1 MLDLLFAKPSLD
13 SLPAVEIQL
22 VRTLRLWAVIRQSGQ
37 CPTRS
42 VAERLGSL
50 RAAAHLQLLLE
61 EVAAV
66 WPEAFAVSPLC
77 CRRLSHDEALLAE
90 MLRLGRLGDRPAFDR
105 LLAEMIPADAR
116 ERLFVS
122 AKVLSRYLSTPDD

>member
-13 SLPAVEIQL
+13 SLPEAEIQL

-42 VAERLGSL
+42 VAERVGE
-50 RAAAHLQLLLE
+50 RGAAAHEQLELA
-61 EVAAV
+61 EVAPV
-66 WPEAFAVSPLC
+66 WAEGFALSPLC

-122 AKVLSRYLSTPDD
+122 AKVLSRYLSSA

>member
-13 SLPAVEIQL
+13 SLPEAEIQL

-61 EVAAV
+61 EVAAF

>member
-13 SLPAVEIQL
+13 SLPEAEIQL
-22 VRTLRLWAVIRQSGQ
+22 VRALRLWAVIRQSRQ
-37 CPTRS
+37 CPTRA

-61 EVAAV
+61 EVAAA

-77 CRRLSHDEALLAE
+77 CRGLSHDEALLAQ
-90 MLRLGRLGDRPAFDR
+90 MLRLGRLGDRPGFDR
-105 LLAEMIPADAR
+105 LLAEMIPGDAR

-122 AKVLSRYLSTPDD
+122 AKVLSRYLTSA